1 MVGDKYL
8 RLEYLRLEYLR
19 WRTWRKGGKH
29 LHSPRWLR
37 GSCRL
42 SSRRAWP
49 RRRPSRVCCG
59 SASLCRGCLCSQVW
73 AAARTAT
80 SRSLSAARFS
90 ASRTAAPSRLR
101 LGPPGGRLGFS
112 PSCSRRPT
120 RSART
125 SPPNDRIPRQ
135 SRAHRWSS
143 RSHPRHRHRPR
154 LMTTVLA
161 SSRAPIW
168 PLHLRRPLPR
178 PRRRL
183 RGLRFPRRRHHASQ
197 IRSPRRLHL
206 PRFRLI
212 RLHPRT
218 PMSRP

>member
-1 MVGDKYL
+1 MFGEKYL
-8 RLEYLRLEYLR
+8 RLEYCG
-19 WRTWRKGGKH
+19 WRTWRICGKD
-29 LHSPRWLR
+29 LHSPRRLR
-37 GSCRL
+37 GFCRL

-49 RRRPSRVCCG
+49 RRRRSRVCCG

-90 ASRTAAPSRLR
+90 ASETAAPSRLR
-101 LGPPGGRLGFS
+101 LGPPAGRVGCS
-112 PSCSRRPT
+112 RSCSQRPT

-125 SPPNDRIPRQ
+125 SPPRNPIPRQ
-135 SRAHRWSS
+135 GQAQTRWSS
-143 RSHPRHRHRPR
+143 RSHPRRRHRPR
-154 LMTTVLA
+154 VMTTVLE
-161 SSRAPIW
+161 SPRAPIS

-197 IRSPRRLHL
+197 IRSPRRRHL
-206 PRFRLI
+206 PRFQLI
-212 RLHPRT
+212 RLHPRI
-218 PMSRP
+218 PMARP